1 MVQARKFS
9 FSVYV
14 SVIRRVEVGRYK
26 VTGLIYLPVYMDA
39 LARLLKCYKNNRE
52 KKKKK
57 KLSTKFHIIDLEK
70 VSKP

>member
-14 SVIRRVEVGRYK
+14 SVIRRMEVGRYK

-52 KKKKK
+52 KKIE
-57 KLSTKFHIIDLEK
+57 KLSTKFHIIVLEK